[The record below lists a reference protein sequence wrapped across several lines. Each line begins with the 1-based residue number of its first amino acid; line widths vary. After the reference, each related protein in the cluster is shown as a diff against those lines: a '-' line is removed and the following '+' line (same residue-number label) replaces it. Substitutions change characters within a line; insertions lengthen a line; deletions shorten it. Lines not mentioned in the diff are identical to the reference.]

1 MNRLKIDTCLSQ
13 ESVIVKKIQSFEQ
26 LVESSVNQQY
36 LSKYKNEMI
45 TGEIPPLPTFK
56 EFKIRNK
63 DLIDPNDGTK
73 LAAFVDGIDDS
84 ESENEYQELG
94 GIVNITWSWPP
105 LRSEKDENTEL
116 LSSFEII
123 TPETKSR

>member
-1 MNRLKIDTCLSQ
+1 MDRQKIGQCQSQ
-13 ESVIVKKIQSFEQ
+13 ESFIVTKVQSFEQ
-26 LVESSVNQQY
+26 LVESSVNKQY
-36 LSKYKNEMI
+36 ISKYENEMI
-45 TGEIPPLPTFK
+45 TEEIAPFPTLK

-63 DLIDPNDGTK
+63 DLVDPNDGTK

-94 GIVNITWSWPP
+94 GIVNISWSWPP
-105 LRSEKDENTEL
+105 LRPEKDDNIEL